1 MIEKTTL
8 SAAQLATNFADLHP
22 AFSRDEAVTDASKC
36 LFCYDA
42 PCMRACPTGIDVP
55 KFIRQI
61 LHDNPAGAAET
72 ILEENILGGSCARA
86 CPTEVL
92 CEGACVDRTLLNSP
106 VQIGRLQRY
115 ATDYAADQ
123 GLWFFEPGP
132 PTGKTV
138 AIIGSGPAGLSCA
151 HHLRMMGHAVT
162 IFEARDVPGGLNS
175 LGISAY
181 KITTEFS
188 LSEIQ
193 PILDMG
199 VDLRLGHRVDA
210 AGLAALRKQYDA
222 VFVAVGLGS
231 TAQLN
236 LPGEDVAGVFE
247 SLEFIFQ
254 SHTGPI
260 SECVVGENVVVLG
273 AGNTAV
279 DAATQAVRLGAKKVT
294 IAYRR
299 TAAEMSAFNY
309 EYELAK
315 SDGIEFCWSAM
326 PLEFLEDAGRLT
338 GIMMCR
344 VTPNED
350 AGDGQPTSNGRQ
362 AKLTPV
368 PGSEFFLP
376 CDMAIKALGQTPVL
390 AHLGLDAI
398 KKGPGGT
405 TSMSG
410 LYVGG
415 DCTHKGAEIVDAV
428 QDGKVAARGIDAYLK
443 GSL

>member
-1 MIEKTTL
+1 MIEKTKL
-8 SAAQLATNFADLHP
+8 SPSQLLENFADLHP

-61 LHDNPAGAAET
+61 LHDNPGGAAET

-92 CEGACVDRTLLNSP
+92 CEGACVDRTLLSSP

-115 ATDYAADQ
+115 ATDYAADR
-123 GLWFFEPGP
+123 GLWFFEPGT
-132 PTGKTV
+132 PTGRSV

-151 HHLRMMGHAVT
+151 HHLRVLGHGVT
-162 IFEARDVPGGLNS
+162 LFEARDTPGGLGTF
-175 LGISAY
+175 GISAY
-181 KITTEFS
+181 KISTAFS
-188 LSEIQ
+188 LSEIR

-199 VDLRLGHRVDA
+199 VDLRLNHRVDEA
-210 AGLAALRKQYDA
+210 ELAGLMQEYDA

-231 TAQLN
+231 TARLN
-236 LPGEDVAGVFE
+236 LPGENAQGVFE

-254 SHTGPI
+254 SHTGPL
-260 SECVVGENVVVLG
+260 SECVVGENVVVIG

-279 DAATQAVRLGAKKVT
+279 DTATQAVRLGAQKVT

-315 SDGIEFCWSAM
+315 SDSIEFCWSAQ
-326 PLEFLEDAGRLT
+326 PLEFVAPEGLLT
-338 GIMMCR
+338 GVKMVR
-344 VTPNED
+344 VSSGT
-350 AGDGQPTSNGRQ
+350 GRGTEQ
-362 AKLTPV
+362 RPV
-368 PGSEFFLP
+368 PGSEFVLD
-376 CDMAIKALGQTPVL
+376 CDMAIKALGQTPIL
-390 AHLGLDAI
+390 AGLGFDSV
-398 KKGPGGT
+398 KKGPGGS
-405 TSMSG
+405 TSIQG
-410 LYVGG
+410 LFVGG

-428 QDGKVAARGIDAYLK
+428 QDGKVAAYSIDAYLRASK
-443 GSL
+443 